1 LAAPISSFGPH
12 FDLVQSCA
20 LAVSIVADNAATQHN
35 TSVLRIDSPPD
46 VFVDVW
52 LRYGFALASRSS

>member
-1 LAAPISSFGPH
+1 
-12 FDLVQSCA
+12 LVQSCA

-46 VFVDVW
+46 VFADV
-52 LRYGFALASRSS
+52 LASLWFRAG